1 MLSLNHFRVN
11 MKLSFIF
18 SSITYLQYYI
28 PIVIEA
34 QKSNIQAVFY
44 LRKNWKDSVNPLSRE
59 NLTILYPIIKKYGI
73 KIQIQ
78 YNPKTI
84 QGNVIMVDGDIY
96 GPTETSRK
104 ESLLFQLNHKQ
115 TYIISLQENINY
127 KWSYQYYKDLVDKI
141 IFPNKQYANEYNLNS
156 SNNLYLGTPKYDYI
170 MDTPNIYKKYNLSP
184 KKKYVLFFAPKK
196 KFVLSYN
203 IKPSYIINLY
213 NIVRSLGFTI
223 ITKTRPKD
231 SIPTFPGLRGD
242 IYIESDCYPNQ
253 SLELLKISDLAI
265 FFSSS
270 AIEETI
276 MMEVPSINCRVDN
289 DLLRL
294 QFLYH
299 PSCVQTCSDWE
310 TITPKRFSELY
321 IQLDKKGSNCF
332 EKMKT
337 RYLFES
343 GNVSKKIIDL
353 LNTQKSS

>member
-1 MLSLNHFRVN
+1 

-127 KWSYQYYKDLVDKI
+127 KWSYQ
-141 IFPNKQYANEYNLNS
+141 
-156 SNNLYLGTPKYDYI
+156 
-170 MDTPNIYKKYNLSP
+170 
-184 KKKYVLFFAPKK
+184 
-196 KFVLSYN
+196 
-203 IKPSYIINLY
+203 
-213 NIVRSLGFTI
+213 
-223 ITKTRPKD
+223 
-231 SIPTFPGLRGD
+231 
-242 IYIESDCYPNQ
+242 
-253 SLELLKISDLAI
+253 
-265 FFSSS
+265 
-270 AIEETI
+270 
-276 MMEVPSINCRVDN
+276 
-289 DLLRL
+289 
-294 QFLYH
+294 
-299 PSCVQTCSDWE
+299 
-310 TITPKRFSELY
+310 
-321 IQLDKKGSNCF
+321 
-332 EKMKT
+332 
-337 RYLFES
+337 
-343 GNVSKKIIDL
+343 
-353 LNTQKSS
+353 